1 VHISSAKESIIC
13 YNFFITSLDRLKTV
27 FQKYDVMI
35 AYLFG
40 SKKEKGIEF
49 LRGEPVESE
58 KGSDL
63 DKGVVFEKLPDKT

>member
-1 VHISSAKESIIC
+1 
-13 YNFFITSLDRLKTV
+13 
-27 FQKYDVMI
+27 MI